1 MRFTSNSTHRP
12 NAAVEAGLSEA
23 GKAMLAQADM
33 ADVIMAPAPDMFEL
47 GVKVQVL
54 RRGTMFA
61 QRAAELYEIYQ
72 RYDSLES
79 LEPALR
85 SALED
90 RTFRMSMAD
99 VWEETQRFWA
109 RRNPEELSRAETDL
123 KHKMALCFRW
133 YVGLSSRW
141 AIAGEAARRLDYQ
154 IWCGP
159 AMGAFNRWV
168 AGSFLEPP
176 AARGVVQ
183 IALNLM
189 EGAAVI
195 TRAHQ
200 LRSYGAPMPS
210 QAFSFRP
217 RPLG

>member
-1 MRFTSNSTHRP
+1 
-12 NAAVEAGLSEA
+12 
-23 GKAMLAQADM
+23 
-33 ADVIMAPAPDMFEL
+33 
-47 GVKVQVL
+47 
-54 RRGTMFA
+54 MFA

-72 RYDSLES
+72 RHDSLEA
-79 LEPALR
+79 LPPALR
-85 SALED
+85 GALED
-90 RTFRMSMAD
+90 RTFRMPLAQ

-109 RRNPEELSRAETDL
+109 RRNPEELSRAEGDL

-133 YVGLSSRW
+133 YVGRSSRW
-141 AIAGEAARRLDYQ
+141 AIAGEPSRRLDYQ

-176 AARGVVQ
+176 SSRGVVQ
-183 IALNLM
+183 IARNVM

-200 LRSYGAPMPS
+200 LRSYGAPIPS